1 MRLLDLSGKID
12 ECTLALYEHIIAAA
26 SALEIQFFV
35 IGATAR
41 DLILD
46 RNYNIRPFRAT
57 EDVDL
62 GVRVADWEQFAA
74 LKAGWLRPEN
84 LEKTSWST
92 V

>member
-1 MRLLDLSGKID
+1 MRRLDLSGKID
-12 ECTLALYEHIIAAA
+12 EYTLALYYEHIIAAA
-26 SALEIQFFV
+26 SALKIQFFV

-62 GVRVADWEQFAA
+62 FEGTLVLNELV
-74 LKAGWLRPEN
+74 LK
-84 LEKTSWST
+84 
-92 V
+92 

>member
-1 MRLLDLSGKID
+1 MRRLDLSGKID
-12 ECTLALYEHIIAAA
+12 EYTLALYEHIISAA

-62 GVRVADWEQFAA
+62 FEG
-74 LKAGWLRPEN
+74 
-84 LEKTSWST
+84 TSYIFP
-92 V
+92 VKRNDNFLYFF